1 MKLLAVLCAVS
12 FAALVAS
19 SRVQETSQVEDP
31 KLNCVKDARGRYQC
45 CPEGK
50 SWAEEWGCLCVCMDK
65 DGGALNSARAP
76 FHNQKNNIHAIL
88 LLGTCDSKWSE
99 LAFLHAQLQKHQNPP
114 ITTLLMDVGRTPTDH
129 PLIDIPHP
137 DSTSNTPN
145 INSNNEDTKNNE
157 EERISTLPR
166 ATYLQKMTTHAI
178 TQTTHLLTTNT
189 IHAVLSIGGS
199 CGTSLATAVMQRA
212 CPIGFPKLMVST
224 MASGDV
230 RPYVGE
236 SDITLMYSVVDI
248 AGANTILK
256 RVLRNAAAAGAGM
269 AVAYFDSLAPSVG
282 GVEGVGSG
290 ATGATTGTVTAE
302 KGGEGERERREKDKP
317 KRIGVSMFGVT
328 TPCVDAARAHLE
340 AKYGFE
346 VYVFHATGAGGRAM
360 ERLVRE
366 GLLDGVLDLTTTEV
380 VDEVVGGVLSA
391 GPERLL
397 EAARAGIPQ
406 VVSVGACDMV
416 NFGAV
421 GTVPLEFVREKKRVL
436 LEHNAAVT
444 LMRTTG
450 EESARVGEFIGRRLK
465 GEVVRAEVVNVL
477 LPVGGVSMLDVPGQP
492 FYDPA
497 VDGVLFETVERE
509 LEGSGI
515 RVVRDE
521 RQINDPGF
529 AVRAAEM
536 LAELMGLS

>member
-1 MKLLAVLCAVS
+1 
-12 FAALVAS
+12 
-19 SRVQETSQVEDP
+19 
-31 KLNCVKDARGRYQC
+31 
-45 CPEGK
+45 
-50 SWAEEWGCLCVCMDK
+50 
-65 DGGALNSARAP
+65 
-76 FHNQKNNIHAIL
+76 
-88 LLGTCDSKWSE
+88 
-99 LAFLHAQLQKHQNPP
+99 
-114 ITTLLMDVGRTPTDH
+114 
-129 PLIDIPHP
+129 
-137 DSTSNTPN
+137 
-145 INSNNEDTKNNE
+145 
-157 EERISTLPR
+157 
-166 ATYLQKMTTHAI
+166 
-178 TQTTHLLTTNT
+178 
-189 IHAVLSIGGS
+189 
-199 CGTSLATAVMQRA
+199 
-212 CPIGFPKLMVST
+212 
-224 MASGDV
+224 
-230 RPYVGE
+230 
-236 SDITLMYSVVDI
+236 
-248 AGANTILK
+248 
-256 RVLRNAAAAGAGM
+256 
-269 AVAYFDSLAPSVG
+269 
-282 GVEGVGSG
+282 
-290 ATGATTGTVTAE
+290 
-302 KGGEGERERREKDKP
+302 
-317 KRIGVSMFGVT
+317 
-328 TPCVDAARAHLE
+328 
-340 AKYGFE
+340 
-346 VYVFHATGAGGRAM
+346 M

-391 GPERLL
+391 GPDRLL

-421 GTVPLEFVREKKRVL
+421 DTVPGEFLRKQKRVL

-465 GEVVRAEVVNVL
+465 GEGVRPEVVNVL

-536 LAELMGLS
+536 LAGLMGVST

>member
-1 MKLLAVLCAVS
+1 MNPTV
-12 FAALVAS
+12 
-19 SRVQETSQVEDP
+19 
-31 KLNCVKDARGRYQC
+31 
-45 CPEGK
+45 
-50 SWAEEWGCLCVCMDK
+50 
-65 DGGALNSARAP
+65 
-76 FHNQKNNIHAIL
+76 L

-99 LAFLHAQLQKHQNPP
+99 LTFFHAQLQRHQNPP
-114 ITTLLMDVGRTPTDH
+114 ITTLLMDVGRTPTEH

-137 DSTSNTPN
+137 DSVTNN
-145 INSNNEDTKNNE
+145 NSNKRTNQKSTKNNE
-157 EERISTLPR
+157 EEKEEEKISTLPR
-166 ATYLQKMTTHAI
+166 ATYLQKMTTHAT
-178 TQTTHLLTTNT
+178 TQTTHLLTNNA

-230 RPYVGE
+230 RPFVGE

-269 AVAYFDSLAPSVG
+269 AAAYWESLRFSSPGEVGAVDSGRVAG
-282 GVEGVGSG
+282 GVDAGEEGG
-290 ATGATTGTVTAE
+290 
-302 KGGEGERERREKDKP
+302 GGEGREGEEGGQA
-317 KRIGVSMFGVT
+317 KRVGVSMFGVT
-328 TPCVDAARAHLE
+328 TPCVDAARAYLE
-340 AKYGFE
+340 REYGFE

-391 GPERLL
+391 GPDRLL

-421 GTVPLEFVREKKRVL
+421 DTVPGEFLRKQKRVL

-465 GEVVRAEVVNVL
+465 EEVVRPEVVNVL

-492 FYDPA
+492 FYDSA

-536 LAELMGLS
+536 LAGLMGVST

>member
-12 FAALVAS
+12 FAALVAAN
-19 SRVQETSQVEDP
+19 RAQETSQVEDP

-50 SWAEEWGCLCVCMDK
+50 SWVEELGCLCICV
-65 DGGALNSARAP
+65 
-76 FHNQKNNIHAIL
+76 FL

-99 LAFLHAQLQKHQNPP
+99 LTFLHAQLQKHQNPP
-114 ITTLLMDVGRTPTDH
+114 ITTLLMDVGRTPTEH

-137 DSTSNTPN
+137 DSTKNTTTTTN
-145 INSNNEDTKNNE
+145 NKDNEDDIDKE
-157 EERISTLPR
+157 GKISTLPR

-178 TQTTHLLTTNT
+178 AQTTRLLSTST

-269 AVAYFDSLAPSVG
+269 AVAYWRSLLSPDDELG
-282 GVEGVGSG
+282 EVGSTG
-290 ATGATTGTVTAE
+290 VTAVIATGE
-302 KGGEGERERREKDKP
+302 KGGEGERRGEDKP

-340 AKYGFE
+340 AEYGFE

-366 GLLDGVLDLTTTEV
+366 GLLDGMLDLTTTEV

-391 GPERLL
+391 GPDRLL

-421 GTVPLEFVREKKRVL
+421 ETVPREFMQKKKRVL

-444 LMRTTG
+444 LMRTTA
-450 EESARVGEFIGRRLK
+450 EESVRVGEFIGRRLK
-465 GEVVRAEVVNVL
+465 GEVLRPEVVNVL
-477 LPVGGVSMLDVPGQP
+477 FPVRGVSMLDVPGQP

-497 VDGVLFETVERE
+497 VDRVLFETVERE

-521 RQINDPGF
+521 RPINDPGF

-536 LAELMGLS
+536 LAGLMGVSK

>member
-1 MKLLAVLCAVS
+1 MNP
-12 FAALVAS
+12 
-19 SRVQETSQVEDP
+19 T
-31 KLNCVKDARGRYQC
+31 
-45 CPEGK
+45 
-50 SWAEEWGCLCVCMDK
+50 
-65 DGGALNSARAP
+65 
-76 FHNQKNNIHAIL
+76 IL

-99 LAFLHAQLQKHQNPP
+99 LTFLHAQLQHHQNPP

-137 DSTSNTPN
+137 ESPN
-145 INSNNEDTKNNE
+145 NSNNHVDPKTNPEE

-166 ATYLQKMTTHAI
+166 ATYLQRMTAHA
-178 TQTTHLLTTNT
+178 TAQTAHLLANSA

-256 RVLRNAAAAGAGM
+256 RVLRNAAAAAAGM
-269 AVAYFDSLAPSVG
+269 AAAYWGSVLAPEKLG
-282 GVEGVGSG
+282 GVGS
-290 ATGATTGTVTAE
+290 TGATAGVGTGDEA
-302 KGGEGERERREKDKP
+302 GRGERRGGGDKP
-317 KRIGVSMFGVT
+317 KCVGITMFGVT

-340 AKYGFE
+340 REYGFE

-366 GLLDGVLDLTTTEV
+366 GLLDGVLDLTTSEV

-391 GPERLL
+391 GPDRLL

-416 NFGAV
+416 NFGPV
-421 GTVPLEFVREKKRVL
+421 GSVPGEFTREKKRVL

-444 LMRTTG
+444 IMRTTG
-450 EESARVGEFIGRRLK
+450 EESARVGDFIGRKLK
-465 GEVVRAEVVNVL
+465 EAVVRPELVTVL
-477 LPVGGVSMLDVPGQP
+477 FPVGGMSMLDVPGQP
-492 FYDPA
+492 FYNPA
-497 VDGVLFETVERE
+497 VDEVLFETVERE

-536 LAELMGLS
+536 LAALMGVST